1 MKTPEQIGFAQIVA
15 GPFGRAHG
23 VSLLP
28 VPLFGIRRHRKDR
41 VVAKVAALM
50 HELGEILGE
59 TSIPNRSPYL
69 SSAA

>member
-1 MKTPEQIGFAQIVA
+1 MLRVRSDAPTASPLQ
-15 GPFGRAHG
+15 
-23 VSLLP
+23 P
-28 VPLFGIRRHRKDR
+28 VPLFGISRHRKDR